1 MVKKIFVLTMASEWN
16 LPASAK
22 SIRTI
27 NPIRAIVDRVLAAST
42 GERTDGKERIPLS
55 LGDPTAFGNLPCPK
69 ELVSAIVSS
78 VEGRKNNGYIAA
90 NGTAEAKAA
99 IATAY
104 DVDVDDVVIGS
115 GCSGVLELALTAM
128 LDEGTNMLV
137 PKPGF
142 PLYQV
147 IADSHGASVKEYR
160 LDPAQGWECDL
171 ADMEAQI
178 DANTRGILINNPS
191 NPCGSVF
198 SEAHLQK
205 ICELAEKVRSATPSS
220 PPLRSTN

>member
-1 MVKKIFVLTMASEWN
+1 MLKMENDVSL
-16 LPASAK
+16 
-22 SIRTI
+22 
-27 NPIRAIVDRVLAAST
+27 IVAMGFD
-42 GERTDGKERIPLS
+42 
-55 LGDPTAFGNLPCPK
+55 
-69 ELVSAIVSS
+69 
-78 VEGRKNNGYIAA
+78 
-90 NGTAEAKAA
+90 
-99 IATAY
+99 